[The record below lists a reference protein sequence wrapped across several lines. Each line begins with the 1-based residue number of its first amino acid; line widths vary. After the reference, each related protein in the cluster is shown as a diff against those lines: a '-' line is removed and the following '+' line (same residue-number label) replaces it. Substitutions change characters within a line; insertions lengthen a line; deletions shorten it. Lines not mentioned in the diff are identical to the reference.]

1 MIDKKLAR
9 IFKNRWKLVETVEK
23 QDVHRT
29 SLKEKLAQL
38 NTIFYIGSQ
47 LFLRQ
52 KYMPDS
58 GELRAVRQRW
68 AKLKRAK
75 GIEEA

>member
-9 IFKNRWKLVETVEK
+9 IFKNRWKLIEMIEK
-23 QDVHRT
+23 QDVRPAT
-29 SLKEKLAQL
+29 PEEKLAQL

-47 LFLRQ
+47 LSLHRRNR
-52 KYMPDS
+52 PDS
-58 GELRAVRQRW
+58 EELCAVRQRW
-68 AKLKRAK
+68 ARLKRAK

>member
-9 IFKNRWKLVETVEK
+9 MFKNRWKLVEMKEK
-23 QDVHRT
+23 QDVCRAT
-29 SLKEKLAQL
+29 PEEKLAQL

-47 LFLRQ
+47 LSLHRRNR
-52 KYMPDS
+52 PDS